1 MAGIT
6 IEIAK
11 EHLNIWLEAERIV
24 ATGQSYTIG
33 SRTLT
38 RANLNEIRKTI
49 DYWENKVSAI
59 EKSNKNNGRNRILR
73 VVPRDL

>member
-11 EHLNIWLEAERIV
+11 EHLDIWLEAEIIV

>member
-1 MAGIT
+1 VALT
-6 IEIAK
+6 LAEAQR
-11 EHLNIWLEAERIV
+11 LRAAYLAALEAI

-38 RANLNEIRKTI
+38 RADLVEVKKSFNEYDAAVT
-49 DYWENKVSAI
+49 ALQA
-59 EKSNKNNGRNRILR
+59 GRAPGGVRAVR